1 MLAFAKKAVKFLIV
15 LTKFYNYS
23 LEESVQQ
30 TQQTQ
35 NKAPAADQIQTGV
48 FLNILDFDLKPV

>member
-15 LTKFYNYS
+15 LATFHSYS

-35 NKAPAADQIQTGV
+35 NKAPAADQIQTA
-48 FLNILDFDLKPV
+48 FFCILDSNLKPV